1 MAFWEP
7 DLSLEAELKFGV
19 PKGRSQE
26 FGVPSKEI
34 PQTLPN

>member
-26 FGVPSKEI
+26 SPPEGDEG
-34 PQTLPN
+34 